1 MRWRLTEKGSRA
13 CVKREINSRHKENF
27 LHHKTLNKN
36 PKQLA
41 EATCRDDWWTNVR
54 CLVPT
59 AGGQVAVIDSLK
71 LWFEK
76 MNFKIVRQLHAK
88 LRRIT
93 SKL

>member
-1 MRWRLTEKGSRA
+1 MRNGEGRY
-13 CVKREINSRHKENF
+13 HF
-27 LHHKTLNKN
+27 LHHKT
-36 PKQLA
+36 PK
-41 EATCRDDWWTNVR
+41 ATCRDDWWNNVR
-54 CLVPT
+54 GLVPA

-88 LRRIT
+88 LRRFT